1 MFGFLLISTVS
12 VMILAGPRA
21 LKMIGQDIQVFHL
34 LSKTNKH
41 GVPFIAIFTQLAIT
55 LFLIITSS
63 FEEIILF
70 SGILLALNSLV
81 TVLGVYKSR
90 KETVEHTSSFT
101 MPFYPVPVIVYSSI
115 IGITLFYLIFERP
128 VQVFSSAVLV
138 AVGFVLFI
146 LTNRSR

>member
-21 LKMIGQDIQVFHL
+21 LQMIGQDIQVFHL
-34 LSKTNKH
+34 LSKTNKN

-81 TVLGVYKSR
+81 TVFAD
-90 KETVEHTSSFT
+90 HTSNFT
-101 MPFYPVPVIVYSSI
+101 MPFYPVRVIVYSSI

-128 VQVFSSAVLV
+128 VQVFSSAVLI

-146 LTNRSR
+146 LDNRSR

>member
-1 MFGFLLISTVS
+1 
-12 VMILAGPRA
+12 MILAGPRA
-21 LKMIGQDIQVFHL
+21 LQMIGQDIQVFHL
-34 LSKTNKH
+34 LSKTNKN

-90 KETVEHTSSFT
+90 KEFADHTSNFT
-101 MPFYPVPVIVYSSI
+101 MPFYPVRVIVYSSI
-115 IGITLFYLIFERP
+115 IGITLF
-128 VQVFSSAVLV
+128 SSDISKLLR
-138 AVGFVLFI
+138 FF
-146 LTNRSR
+146 